1 MKNLLDR
8 IISIDQSET
17 SRLEKAMEEQEK
29 AKKEIAQ
36 RTQALAEE
44 IESYAQNHLLDFEKV
59 EKESTD
65 AAMEKIT
72 ASKEQEKERLTQI
85 FDEKKDDWTE
95 QIFRAVLED
104 KTFSP
109 GQVS

>member
-8 IISIDQSET
+8 IISIDQSES
-17 SRLEKAMEEQEK
+17 SRLEKAIEKQEK
-29 AKKEIAQ
+29 AKKEIAR
-36 RTQALAEE
+36 RTQQLAEE
-44 IESYAQNHLLDFEKV
+44 IETYAQNHLLDYEKV

-65 AAMEKIT
+65 AVLEKL
-72 ASKEQEKERLTQI
+72 AQSKEQEEKRLTQI
-85 FDEKKDDWTE
+85 FQEKKDDWAE

-109 GQVS
+109 RQVS